1 MNSLINL
8 VDVYISLHRSEGFG
22 LIPAEAMSLGKP
34 VVMTKWSGNLDLMT
48 ADNSCGVDYQLI
60 PLREDFGPY
69 LPGQIWADPDL
80 DQAAFYMQKLH
91 SDALYYAQISEH
103 ARMDICNRFSPEV
116 IGKMIKERLQQTG
129 LV

>member
-1 MNSLINL
+1 
-8 VDVYISLHRSEGFG
+8 
-22 LIPAEAMSLGKP
+22 
-34 VVMTKWSGNLDLMT
+34 MT